1 MDFTFRN
8 VKALCFRDILFYVV
22 GQRVIKL
29 DNPVTAEAYQVMV
42 LCGRL
47 RLIMMMGIVKVE
59 LLDQTQLL

>member
-1 MDFTFRN
+1 
-8 VKALCFRDILFYVV
+8 
-22 GQRVIKL
+22 VIKL